1 MSDIHWAADAV
12 YVADLLI
19 RVVLSVR
26 IIMRRLPVGVAL
38 AWLAVVLIFPFA
50 GAVVYLLIGESR
62 LGRQRGRRAR
72 ALRPGYRQQIK
83 QLGEKDGSEER
94 LPAGARGLALLGE
107 AVLES
112 PPLPGNEIRLLHDAG
127 EAFPALLADIDAA
140 RHSCHLEFYIWDVG
154 GKADEVVEAL
164 LRAAARGVTC
174 RVLVDAVGSKTF
186 LRSDRARRLRAGGVA
201 LREALPVTL
210 RRLLFVRADLRLH
223 RKIVV
228 IDGAVAY
235 TGSLNLADPALFK
248 RNAGVG
254 QWVDAL
260 ARVHGPAVTALAD
273 ICREDW
279 FLETGELIELARA
292 TNGAPEQVSIGQAP
306 IQVLPTGPG
315 AQVGAIEQVLLA
327 AVYAAE
333 RELVLTTPY
342 FVPDESLLAALLSAP
357 GRGVDVTLIVP
368 ARVDSRLTHYAS
380 RAHQI
385 DLLGA
390 GVRIALYRGGLLH
403 TKSLTVDGQY
413 SLFGSLNL
421 DPRSLRLDFEV
432 TLAVY
437 DAGFTAAL
445 RRLQQTYLDGSDRLD
460 EAACRSRRAVERFA
474 ENAARLVGPLL

>member
-127 EAFPALLADIDAA
+127 EAFPALLADIDVA

-260 ARVHGPAVTALAD
+260 ARVRGPAVAALGAVFLH
-273 ICREDW
+273 DW
-279 FLETGELIELARA
+279 ELETGEAVAADSAGGEHRPPDAG
-292 TNGAPEQVSIGQAP
+292 GAMV
-306 IQVLPTGPG
+306 QVLPSGPG